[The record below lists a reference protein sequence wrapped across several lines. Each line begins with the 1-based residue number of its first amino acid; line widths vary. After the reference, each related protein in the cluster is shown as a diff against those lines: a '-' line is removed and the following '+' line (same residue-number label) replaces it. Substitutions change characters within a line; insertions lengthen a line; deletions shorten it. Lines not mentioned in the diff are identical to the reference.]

1 MNRKN
6 ILLYQRNASIQRL
19 CESNTQITQGKPEIL
34 AAIETFTSNNERIS
48 DLFTQMAQPRT
59 VLSNPKS
66 TLSKA
71 LRETAMRMTEVGI
84 IIGVRLADRDKEQM
98 YRALKGDII
107 NGNQFNMHKTAM
119 LVLQALQTE
128 GTKVADLGVTA
139 AHLTEFQEMVS
150 NFGSLLDNTRDLFQQ
165 RLLNWNILKASLSE
179 NSQILRVQLLPFVK
193 LQKRSYPDFYREF
206 MLAARLPK
214 VGPTRKEEE
223 DETLYELIGT
233 VSDSETGKAVSGAI
247 VSILTLDLHTNS
259 DADGTFLFEDVPAG
273 TYTLQCSAAG
283 YKVEQH
289 KAVKVEDAMDSE
301 YAFALL
307 PLPAEAENA
316 A

>member
-1 MNRKN
+1 MNKRN

-19 CESNTQITQGKPEIL
+19 CESNPQITQGMPEIL
-34 AAIETFTSNNERIS
+34 AAIETFTSNNERVAGI
-48 DLFTQMAQPRT
+48 FNQMAQPRT
-59 VLSNPKS
+59 VLSNPRH

-84 IIGVRLADRDKEQM
+84 IIGVRLADKDKEQM

-107 NGNQFNMHKTAM
+107 IGNQFNMHKTAM

-165 RLLNWNILKASLSE
+165 RLLNWSILKASLSE

-193 LQKRSYPDFYREF
+193 LQKRSYPDFFREF
-206 MLAARLPK
+206 MLAVRLPK
-214 VGPTRKEEE
+214 AGPTQKEE

-301 YAFALL
+301 YTFALL
-307 PLPAEAENA
+307 PLPAETENA

>member
-301 YAFALL
+301 YTFALL